1 MKSQL
6 VGQRLPSFID
16 LESELC
22 LPLGQ
27 SKSQLHKEFA
37 DIRKNFH
44 GRYVRL
50 YGACDKK
57 GFYDNIVDA
66 AWDNGLG
73 VHALIWVSILRSLD
87 YVITSIIQFCSSG
100 LMEEPFGKPVE
111 IVFLLLFIPTLRP
124 NSSLGLFNSAPS
136 LCSTTFCHTPSLPLR

>member
-1 MKSQL
+1 MK
-6 VGQRLPSFID
+6 VSFVF
-16 LESELC
+16 
-22 LPLGQ
+22 PLGQ
-27 SKSQLHKEFA
+27 SKSQLHREFA
-37 DIRKNFH
+37 DIRKTFH

-57 GFYDNIVDA
+57 GFYDNIIDA

-87 YVITSIIQFCSSG
+87 YIITSAAQFRSSG
-100 LMEEPFGKPVE
+100 LMEETFGRPVE

-124 NSSLGLFNSAPS
+124 NSSHGLFSSAPS
-136 LCSTTFCHTPSLPLR
+136 LCSTMSCHTPSLPLR